1 MVNFDDIKY
10 ERVDYD
16 KTSSLIN
23 SQLKKLTNCNSL
35 EEYLEVVKEI
45 IAVQNHIE
53 EMFDYVD
60 INNMRDM
67 ENTFYSNEIEYWNEY
82 KPRFDSLFLPFYS
95 ELLISRYKD
104 ELRKVFPSNF
114 FRIIEYQ
121 ARITSDEIAELVK
134 RENELKTKY
143 KLLNKTLLSFDGEEK
158 SIAAMNGLFSHW
170 DRAVRKKA
178 HDVVNDFYYSKR
190 DEYDSVL
197 FELVNIRNK
206 IARKLGFNNYVEYS
220 LYKLKRFGYDYKDI
234 AKFRSNIVKYI
245 VPLCNLVDEW
255 KKEEL
260 GIDELTY
267 YDTVFFSDMPEIKVV
282 GEDLLNRIRD
292 SFKKVDAELYNL
304 FNNMLD
310 NGYIDVIQRN
320 NKVNYAITNY
330 LTETCMPC
338 VTANYKNNHLDIR
351 TTSHEMG
358 HSFQKYNASIK
369 DKEYIVSPLL
379 KYPTFEVAEM
389 FSYGMELIMLSYID
403 NMFDAE
409 DYKKYCFIIIYD
421 LLRNLPYILLVDEFQ
436 ERLYSTIDLNLED
449 IRYIWKELVT
459 KYNLERENSGHINL
473 DNGGYFYRQSH
484 IYLNPFYYID
494 YALSYIGAFS
504 FWEKCSDNLKLF
516 KEIGSVASY
525 YSFRELIDKYN
536 MPSPFEEEIIKELSM
551 KLRKELENKRV

>member
-158 SIAAMNGLFSHW
+158 TIAAMNGLFSHW

>member
-121 ARITSDEIAELVK
+121 ARITSDEIVELVK

-158 SIAAMNGLFSHW
+158 TIAAMNGLFSHG

-178 HDVVNDFYYSKR
+178 HDVVNDFYFSKR

-282 GEDLLNRIRD
+282 GEDLLNCIRD

-409 DYKKYCFIIIYD
+409 DYEKYCFIRIYD

-484 IYLNPFYYID
+484 IYLDPFYFID

-504 FWEKCSDNLKLF
+504 FWDKCSDNLKLF

>member
-1 MVNFDDIKY
+1 M
-10 ERVDYD
+10 
-16 KTSSLIN
+16 
-23 SQLKKLTNCNSL
+23 
-35 EEYLEVVKEI
+35 
-45 IAVQNHIE
+45 
-53 EMFDYVD
+53 
-60 INNMRDM
+60 
-67 ENTFYSNEIEYWNEY
+67 
-82 KPRFDSLFLPFYS
+82 
-95 ELLISRYKD
+95 LISRYKD

-121 ARITSDEIAELVK
+121 ARITSDEIVELVK

-158 SIAAMNGLFSHW
+158 TIAAMNGLFSHG

-178 HDVVNDFYYSKR
+178 HDVVNDFYFSKR

-282 GEDLLNRIRD
+282 GEDLLNCIRD

-409 DYKKYCFIIIYD
+409 DYEKYCFIRIYD

-484 IYLNPFYYID
+484 IYLDPFYFID

-504 FWEKCSDNLKLF
+504 FWDKCSDNLKLF

>member
-121 ARITSDEIAELVK
+121 ARITSDEIVELVK

-143 KLLNKTLLSFDGEEK
+143 KLLNKTLLSFDAEEK
-158 SIAAMNGLFSHW
+158 TIAAMNGLFSHG

-178 HDVVNDFYYSKR
+178 HDVVNDFYFSKR

-267 YDTVFFSDMPEIKVV
+267 YDTVFFSDMPEIIVV
-282 GEDLLNRIRD
+282 GEDLLNCIRD

-409 DYKKYCFIIIYD
+409 DYEKYCFIRIYD

-484 IYLNPFYYID
+484 IYLDPFYFID

-504 FWEKCSDNLKLF
+504 FWDKCSDNLKLF